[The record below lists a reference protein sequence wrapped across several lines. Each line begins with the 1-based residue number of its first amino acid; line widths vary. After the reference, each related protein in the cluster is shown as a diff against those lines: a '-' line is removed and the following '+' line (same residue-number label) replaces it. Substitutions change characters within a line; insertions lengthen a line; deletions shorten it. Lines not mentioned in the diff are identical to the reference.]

1 MEWTSHAMEWLV
13 ATLTLHR
20 EPVLRLILAA
30 ALGGFIGLERE
41 ASGKPAGFR
50 TNLLICVGSA
60 LLTQLSITM
69 AMNPDMTGGVRS
81 DPGRIAAQIVSGIG
95 FLGAGTI
102 LHGRG
107 NVTGLTTAATLWV
120 VAAIGMAV
128 GAGAYVQALVATGLV
143 LLALMILGRFEDAL
157 LPRRTTDRTIRIVMD
172 PRPELM
178 ASVERLL
185 LDMGFQIAVMEVE
198 KGDSSIVAAYGT
210 RGEKASLEQVMQQL
224 LAAEGVRHV
233 SLL

>member
-1 MEWTSHAMEWLV
+1 MEWLTHALDAFV
-13 ATLTLHR
+13 SGLALHR

-60 LLTQLSITM
+60 LITELSISM
-69 AMNPDMTGGVRS
+69 ATNMDMTGGLRS

-107 NVTGLTTAATLWV
+107 SVTGLTTAATLWV

-157 LPRRTTDRTIRIVMD
+157 LPRRTTDRTVRIVLE
-172 PRPELM
+172 PRPELL
-178 ASVERLL
+178 ASVETLL
-185 LDMGFQIAVMEVE
+185 IKTGFQIAVMEVE
-198 KGDSSIVAAYGT
+198 KGDSSIVATYGT
-210 RGEKASLEQVMQQL
+210 RGEKASLEHVIQQL
-224 LAAEGVRHV
+224 LAADGVRHV
-233 SLL
+233 SLM